1 MNNQGVIYAEM
12 KGVENS
18 KRQRMKPKGSKGS
31 ISIAQ
36 QELTYAELNLQ
47 NASQNLQKTSQN
59 LQGNEDNYHSKGSP
73 SPLEKLIAGIL
84 GIICLVLMS
93 TVVTMI
99 VITPSTLIQD
109 QNNSSQIT
117 RLQKVIHTLSSECHC
132 GHCSKDW
139 FTYSNNCYYIT
150 FEEKTWN
157 GSLTACAS
165 RNSTLLYIDDE
176 EELKFLKSLS
186 ITSWIP
192 VFREG
197 LGHPW
202 MWQNGSTC
210 KLQLSDYLPEKG
222 NCAVLSV
229 GDIKSDDCE
238 FPHKYTCKHKLE
250 N

>member
-12 KGVENS
+12 KGVKNS

-31 ISIAQ
+31 VSIAQ

-117 RLQKVIHTLSSECHC
+117 RLQK
-132 GHCSKDW
+132 
-139 FTYSNNCYYIT
+139 
-150 FEEKTWN
+150 EKTWN

-197 LGHPW
+197 RGHPW

-210 KLQLSDYLPEKG
+210 KLQLSDYLPQKG

-238 FPHKYTCKHKLE
+238 FPHMYTCKHKLE

>member
-12 KGVENS
+12 KGVKNS

-31 ISIAQ
+31 VSIAQ

-59 LQGNEDNYHSKGSP
+59 LQGNEDNYHSKASP

-84 GIICLVLMS
+84 GIICLVLLS

-99 VITPSTLIQD
+99 D

-117 RLQKVIHTLSSECHC
+117 RLQKEYHC

-197 LGHPW
+197 RGHPW